1 MMKTSEPLLS
11 VTDLRKEFPVRLG
24 FRRTGAVS
32 AVDNVAFDVAA
43 GETLGIVGESG
54 CGKST
59 TARLVLSLIKPDSG
73 KIVFDGHDLT
83 AVHGRERKN
92 VKRGMQMVFQDP
104 LGSVNP
110 RMSIGENIGFPLKVH
125 GFSAAQIRERTA
137 QLLEQV
143 GLHPHHASYFPHQLS
158 GGQLQRVNTARA
170 LALEPKLIIC
180 DEPVS
185 ALDKSIQ
192 AQVLNLLLDLQAQ
205 LGLTYVFISH
215 DLNVVEYVS
224 DRVVVMYLGQ
234 VVEECSSDELY
245 RNPLHPYTRVLLS
258 SIPQVNPGLRQSAE
272 PLGGEIPSAL
282 NPPTGCRFR
291 TRCPFAMPICATQRP
306 EVRHPADGH
315 AVACH
320 LYDPDLLERSAA

>member
-1 MMKTSEPLLS
+1 MLTDQPLLS
-11 VTDLRKEFPVRLG
+11 VRELRKEFPVRLG
-24 FRRTGAVS
+24 FRRKGAVS
-32 AVDNVAFDVAA
+32 AVDDVAFDVAA
-43 GETLGIVGESG
+43 GGTLGIVGESG

-59 TARLVLSLIKPDSG
+59 TARLILGLIKPDSG
-73 KIVFDGHDLT
+73 KIVFDQCDLIS
-83 AVHGRERKN
+83 ADGEQRKKL
-92 VKRGMQMVFQDP
+92 KRGMQMVFQDP

-110 RMSIGENIGFPLKVH
+110 RMSIGDNIGFPLKVH
-125 GFSAAQIRERTA
+125 GFSGSQIRERTA
-137 QLLEQV
+137 LLLEQV
-143 GLHPHHASYFPHQLS
+143 GLHAHHASYFPHQLS

-192 AQVLNLLLDLQAQ
+192 AQVLNLLLDLQTQ

-224 DRVVVMYLGQ
+224 DRVVVMYLGH
-234 VVEECSSDELY
+234 VVEQCSAEELY

-258 SIPQVNPGLRQSAE
+258 SIPQVDPAARRTAE
-272 PLGGEIPSAL
+272 PLSGDIPSAL
-282 NPPTGCRFR
+282 NPPSGCRFR
-291 TRCPFAMPICATQRP
+291 TRCPFAMEICARERP
-306 EVRHPADGH
+306 AVRHPEPGH

-320 LYDPDLLERSAA
+320 LYEPQLLERSAA

>member
-1 MMKTSEPLLS
+1 
-11 VTDLRKEFPVRLG
+11 VRDLRKQFPVRLG

-32 AVDNVAFDVAA
+32 AVDDVAFEVEP
-43 GETLGIVGESG
+43 GHTLGIVGESG

-59 TARLVLSLIKPDSG
+59 TARLILGLIKPDSG
-73 KIVFDGHDLT
+73 QVVFDRHDLST
-83 AVHGRERKN
+83 VEGRHRKD

-104 LGSVNP
+104 LGSINP

-125 GFSAAQIRERTA
+125 GFNSAAIRQRTTE
-137 QLLEQV
+137 LLEQV

-215 DLNVVEYVS
+215 DLNVVEHVS

-234 VVEECSSDELY
+234 VVEQCSSEELY

-258 SIPQVNPGLRQSAE
+258 SIPQVDPAARRSVE
-272 PLGGEIPSAL
+272 PFSGEIPSAL
-282 NPPTGCRFR
+282 NPPSGCRFR
-291 TRCPFAMPICATQRP
+291 TRCPFAMEVCAQVRP
-306 EVRHPADGH
+306 VVRHPTEGH

-320 LYDPDLLERSAA
+320 LYDPDHLELELEKGAA

>member
-1 MMKTSEPLLS
+1 MMKTAEALLS
-11 VTDLRKEFPVRLG
+11 VSDLRKEFPVRLG
-24 FRRTGAVS
+24 FRRTGAIS

-43 GETLGIVGESG
+43 GETVGIVGESG

-59 TARLVLSLIKPDSG
+59 TARLVLGLIKPDSG
-73 KIVFDGHDLT
+73 SVVFDQHDVT
-83 AVHGRERKN
+83 SVVGRQRRH

-125 GFSAAQIRERTA
+125 GFSATRIRERTA
-137 QLLEQV
+137 HLLEQV
-143 GLHPHHASYFPHQLS
+143 GLDPHHASYFPHQLS

-234 VVEECSSDELY
+234 VVEQCSSDELY

-258 SIPQVNPGLRQSAE
+258 SIPQVDPEPRRRVE

-282 NPPTGCRFR
+282 NPPSGCRFR
-291 TRCPFAMPICATQRP
+291 TRCPFAMAICATERP
-306 EVRHPADGH
+306 AVRQPADGH

-320 LYDPDLLERSAA
+320 LYDPDALERSAA

>member
-1 MMKTSEPLLS
+1 MAPLLQ
-11 VTDLRKEFPVRLG
+11 VRGLKKQFPVRLG
-24 FRRTGAVS
+24 FRRSAAVS
-32 AVDNVAFDVAA
+32 AVDEVTFDVQA

-59 TARLVLSLIKPDSG
+59 TARLILGLVRPDAG
-73 KIVFDGHDLT
+73 EIVFDQHDVRAST
-83 AVHGRERKN
+83 GAQRKAIT
-92 VKRGMQMVFQDP
+92 RGMQMVFQDP

-110 RMSIGENIGFPLKVH
+110 RMSIGENIGFPLRVH
-125 GFSAAQIRERTA
+125 GLPKARIRERTA
-137 QLLEQV
+137 ELLAQV

-170 LALEPKLIIC
+170 LALEPKLIVC

-192 AQVLNLLLDLQAQ
+192 AQVINLLQDLQAA
-205 LGLTYVFISH
+205 LGLSYLFISH

-224 DRVVVMYLGQ
+224 DRVLVMYLGQ
-234 VVEECSSDELY
+234 VVEACAADELY
-245 RNPLHPYTRVLLS
+245 REPLHPYTRVLLA
-258 SIPQVNPGLRQSAE
+258 SIPHVDPDARRERE

-282 NPPTGCRFR
+282 NPPSGCRFR
-291 TRCPFAMPICATQRP
+291 TRCPFAMDICAAERP
-306 EVRHPADGH
+306 AVRHPDSGH

-320 LYDPDLLERSAA
+320 LYDPDPPAARSAAA

>member
-1 MMKTSEPLLS
+1 MSARQSLLS
-11 VTDLRKEFPVRLG
+11 VRKLRKQFPVHLG
-24 FRRTGAVS
+24 FRRTGMVS
-32 AVDNVAFDVAA
+32 AVDDVEFDVQA
-43 GETLGIVGESG
+43 GDTLGIVGESG

-59 TARLVLSLIKPDSG
+59 TARLILGLVKPDAG
-73 KIVFDGHDLT
+73 EIAFDSEHLN
-83 AVHGRERKN
+83 ALAGRERKAI
-92 VKRGMQMVFQDP
+92 KRGMQMVFQDP

-110 RMSIGENIGFPLKVH
+110 RMSIGENIGFPLRVH
-125 GFSAAQIRERTA
+125 GYSAQQIRNRTS

-192 AQVLNLLLDLQAQ
+192 AQVLNLLLDLQQQ

-224 DRVVVMYLGQ
+224 DYVAVMYLGQ
-234 VVEECSSDELY
+234 VVEQCSSDELY

-258 SIPQVNPGLRQSAE
+258 SIPQVDPEARRTSA
-272 PLGGEIPSAL
+272 PVTGDIPSAL
-282 NPPTGCRFR
+282 NPPSGCRFR
-291 TRCPFAMPICATQRP
+291 TRCPLAMDVCAVERP
-306 EVRHPADGH
+306 VIRHPTAGH

-320 LYDPDLLERSAA
+320 LYDSDTAERSAA